1 MRVLRLAAGL
11 SLAIMAPLPASA
23 SDLSGAFGNTIVST
37 YPNGVTVRH
46 WFEPDGAYRSESSSG
61 RKLSGRWRIEGERV
75 CLTDIRPSFVISR
88 FCTPMVAARIGDSW
102 NARDP
107 LGRQTRNTLV
117 RGR

>member
-1 MRVLRLAAGL
+1 MRVLRRVAGL
-11 SLAIMAPLPASA
+11 LLALAVSAPAGA
-23 SDLSGAFGNTIVST
+23 SDMSAAFGNTIVST

-46 WFEPDGAYRSESSSG
+46 WFEADGAYRSESSSG
-61 RKLSGRWRIEGERV
+61 RKLSGRWRVEGDRV
-75 CLTDIRPSFVISR
+75 CLTDIRPSFLISR
-88 FCTPMVAARIGDSW
+88 FCTPMVAARVGDVW